1 MPPVGPPDAKLA
13 EMKNQPRFY
22 SETVAVE
29 EPLHEG
35 SRRLLAFWLKH
46 SQGGQLLSRAAIPS
60 REILDL
66 MGNLF
71 LVEPVDPEGSD
82 WRFRL
87 AGEVLNARFGQN
99 PTGRCVSELHTLERA
114 PHTISRYNEVA
125 QGREPRILRGRL
137 VGLGRDFYEIEVVHL
152 PFLANDGHTI
162 GILGGIF
169 FFN

>member
-1 MPPVGPPDAKLA
+1 MPPKGPQAATLA
-13 EMKNQPRFY
+13 GTQDRPRFRN
-22 SETVAVE
+22 ETEVVDE
-29 EPLHEG
+29 VQNEG
-35 SRRLLAFWLKH
+35 SHRLLEFWAQH
-46 SQGGQLLSRAAIPS
+46 SQDGRLLSRAAIPS

-71 LVEPVDPEGSD
+71 LVEPVDAEGSD

-99 PTGRCVSELHTLERA
+99 PTGRCVSELHTLDLA
-114 PHTISRYNEVA
+114 PRTIGRYNAVA
-125 QGREPRILRGRL
+125 KGRVPLILRGRL
-137 VGLGRDFYEIEVVHL
+137 LGLGRDFYEIEIVQL

-169 FFN
+169 FLN

>member
-1 MPPVGPPDAKLA
+1 MPPEGPADTNLA
-13 EMKNQPRFY
+13 EIKDRPRFY
-22 SETVAVE
+22 SETAAVE
-29 EPLHEG
+29 EPLHES

-71 LVEPVDPEGSD
+71 LVEPVDPEGKD

-99 PTGRCVSELHTLERA
+99 PTGRCVSELHTLETA
-114 PHTISRYNEVA
+114 PRTIGRYNEVA
-125 QGREPRILRGRL
+125 KAREPRILRGRF
-137 VGLGRDFYEIEVVHL
+137 VGLGRDFYEIEVVQL
-152 PFLANDGHTI
+152 PFLAADGHTI

-169 FFN
+169 FLN